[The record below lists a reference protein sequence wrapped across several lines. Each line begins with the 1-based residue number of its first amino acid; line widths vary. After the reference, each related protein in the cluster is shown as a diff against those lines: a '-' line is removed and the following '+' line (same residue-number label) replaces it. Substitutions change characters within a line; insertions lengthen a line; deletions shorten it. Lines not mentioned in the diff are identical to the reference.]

1 MAELVDALVSGASE
15 NSRGSSTLLL
25 GTICE
30 FYGLYHVYNI
40 NYYHY
45 HNGDMGRERRK
56 KHQRRYKYMRE
67 IALDT
72 ETTGL
77 SHQSGHRVIEIGCV
91 EMFKKKKTGQTFH
104 VYINPERDVPL
115 EASQI
120 SGLTYD
126 FLKDHPTF
134 DKVAMDFLNFIE
146 DSTLIIHNAAF
157 DIGFLN
163 AELKRTNHRLL
174 NLEDTIDTLKI
185 ARKLFPGSP
194 ASLDALCKRYNIDL
208 SSRNKHGALVDSMLL
223 CEVYVE
229 LSGGRQQSLFKSEEE
244 KNHTAPSRLKKT
256 YAKRDFHVSQ
266 QELDD
271 HEEFL
276 KRLNIS

>member
-1 MAELVDALVSGASE
+1 
-15 NSRGSSTLLL
+15 
-25 GTICE
+25 
-30 FYGLYHVYNI
+30 
-40 NYYHY
+40 
-45 HNGDMGRERRK
+45 
-56 KHQRRYKYMRE
+56 MRE

-77 SHQSGHRVIEIGCV
+77 SHQAGHRVIEIGCV
-91 EMFKKKKTGQTFH
+91 EMFKKRKTGKTFH
-104 VYINPERDVPL
+104 AYINPERDVPL

-126 FLKDHPTF
+126 FLKDYPTF
-134 DKVAMDFLNFIE
+134 DKVALDFLNFIE
-146 DSTLIIHNAAF
+146 DATLIIHNAAF

-163 AELKRTNHRLL
+163 SELRRLNHTLL

-194 ASLDALCKRYNIDL
+194 ASLDALCKRYSIDL
-208 SSRNKHGALVDSMLL
+208 SSRTKHGALIDSLLL

-229 LSGGRQQSLFKSEEE
+229 LSGGRQQSLFKTPEE
-244 KNHTAPSRLKKT
+244 KNDTISQHSKKMYT
-256 YAKRDFHVSQ
+256 KRDFPISNE
-266 QELDD
+266 EL
-271 HEEFL
+271 HNYTEFL